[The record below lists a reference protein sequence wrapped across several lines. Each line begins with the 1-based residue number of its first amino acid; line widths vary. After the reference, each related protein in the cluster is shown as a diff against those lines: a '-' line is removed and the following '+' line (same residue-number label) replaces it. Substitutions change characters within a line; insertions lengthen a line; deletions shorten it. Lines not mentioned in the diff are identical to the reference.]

1 MALPSVT
8 ANVLGDD
15 SLASFD
21 VIIIGSGAGGST
33 VARTLARAGQ
43 KVLILEAGNNYFPR
57 LDDPAGLAPPLFS
70 NDELKLQIRSL
81 IATDPLIEPR
91 SFRVSEADGVRTL
104 VGDANAL
111 PKNVGGAAVHADMK
125 YPRFQ
130 PTDFRL
136 GTLLGAIPGASF
148 ADWPV
153 DYATLERFYVEIEH
167 AVGVQGPADGA
178 ADADPFAPAKSKP
191 YPMPP
196 GLPMFANT
204 ILADAARG
212 LGYHP
217 FAYPT
222 AVASRPYRGRPA
234 CIDCGFCSGY
244 GCPTH
249 AKSSPAVT
257 LLRDALLTGNVQL
270 RFNASVMKLVANAT
284 KTQIDSVQY
293 VDATGAMQTVTAARV
308 VLAASAA
315 ESARLML
322 LSDPALGNAS
332 GQIGRNL
339 MFHFQ
344 TQVIGVLNERV
355 HGHRGRSVTMGLS
368 DFRGTP
374 NDPDH
379 PLGGIVELATSSD
392 LIGEAKNY
400 ALQLGESGPLLSS
413 LIEQSP
419 LRDKLVAMI
428 MQAEDAPQASNRI
441 DLDPE
446 LRDVYGRPA
455 GRVTYANHAWE
466 TQTRAFYLPKLVAIQ
481 EAAGAQFALVAP
493 IDSPSASRH
502 VMGTM
507 RMGTDPATSV
517 CDRTGKLHDLGNLYC
532 ADGGLFPTSSGYNP
546 TLTIQALALWVGA
559 NMVAPADPTSVL
571 TES

>member
-1 MALPSVT
+1 MLPSAT
-8 ANVLGDD
+8 PNVLGDD
-15 SLASFD
+15 SLSAFD

-33 VARTLARAGQ
+33 VARTLAKAGQ
-43 KVLILEAGNNYFPR
+43 RVLILEQGDNRFPG
-57 LDDPAGLAPPLFS
+57 LDDPAGLPPPTFS
-70 NDELKLQIRSL
+70 SDEVKLSARAL
-81 IATDPLIEPR
+81 IAQDALVEPR
-91 SFRVSEADGVRTL
+91 SFRAMESDGDRSL
-104 VGDANAL
+104 VGDANGL
-111 PKNVGGAAVHADMK
+111 PRTVGGAAVHADMK
-125 YPRFQ
+125 YPRFR
-130 PTDFRL
+130 PTDFQL
-136 GTLLGAIPGASF
+136 GTLLGAIPDAGF

-167 AVGVQGPADGA
+167 AVGVQGPEG

-196 GLPMFANT
+196 GLPMYANT
-204 ILADAARG
+204 KLADAARS

-270 RFNASVMKLVANAT
+270 RFNAAVMRLVANAGLT
-284 KTQIDSVQY
+284 AITGIEYIDP
-293 VDATGAMQTVTAARV
+293 AGNLVTASADRY

-315 ESARLML
+315 ESARLLL

-332 GQIGRNL
+332 GLVGRNL

-344 TQVIGVLNERV
+344 TQVIGVLRERI
-355 HGHRGRSVTMGLS
+355 HGERGRSVTIGMS

-374 NDPDH
+374 GDPNA
-379 PLGGIVELATSSD
+379 PLGGIIELATASE

-400 ALQLGESGPLLSS
+400 ALQLGKTGAPLRS

-419 LRDKLVAMI
+419 FRAKLLAMI
-428 MQAEDAPQASNRI
+428 MQAEDAPQATNRI
-441 DLDPE
+441 DLDPA
-446 LRDVYGRPA
+446 LRDAYGRPA
-455 GRVTYANHAWE
+455 ARITYKSHPWE
-466 TQTRAFYLPKLVAIQ
+466 LAARDFYVPKLLQIQ
-481 EAAGAQFALVAP
+481 EAAGAQFGIVAP
-493 IDSPSASRH
+493 ADAPSQSRH
-502 VMGTM
+502 VMGTL
-507 RMGTDPATSV
+507 RMGLDPATSV
-517 CDRTGKLHDLGNLYC
+517 CDRTGKFHDVGNLWC
-532 ADGGLFPTSSGYNP
+532 ADGGLFPTSSGFNP
-546 TLTIQALALWVGA
+546 TLTLQALALWVGA
-559 NMVAPADPTSVL
+559 NMVAPAAPTSVL
-571 TES
+571 VES

>member
-8 ANVLGDD
+8 PNILGDD
-15 SLASFD
+15 SLTQFD
-21 VIIIGSGAGGST
+21 VCIIGSGAGGST
-33 VARTLARAGQ
+33 VARTLAKAGQ
-43 KVLILEAGNNYFPR
+43 RVLILEAGDNYFPK

-70 NDELKLQIRSL
+70 NDELKMQVRGM

-91 SFRVSEADGVRTL
+91 SFRAKD
-104 VGDANAL
+104 GDATTTGDVNAL

-130 PTDFRL
+130 PTDFQL
-136 GTLLGAIPGASF
+136 GTLLGAIPGANF

-153 DYATLERFYVEIEH
+153 DYPTLERFYVEIEH
-167 AVGVQGPADGA
+167 AVGVQGPAEGA
-178 ADADPFAPAKSKP
+178 ADADPFAAAKSKP

-204 ILADAARG
+204 ILADAAKS

-217 FAYPT
+217 FSYPT

-257 LLRDALLTGNVQL
+257 LLREALLTGKVQL
-270 RFNASVMKLVANAT
+270 RFNAAVMKLVANST
-284 KTQIDSVQY
+284 KTAITAVAYMDPS
-293 VDATGAMQTVTAARV
+293 GAMQTVSADRY
-308 VLAASAA
+308 VLAASAG

-322 LSDPALGNAS
+322 LSDPSLGNS
-332 GQIGRNL
+332 SDQIGRNL

-344 TQVIGVLNERV
+344 TQVIGVLNQRV

-368 DFRGTP
+368 DFRGVP
-374 NDPDH
+374 NDPTR
-379 PLGGIVELATSSD
+379 PLGGVIELATSSD

-400 ALQLGESGPLLSS
+400 ALQLNQSGATLTS
-413 LIEQSP
+413 LIRQSP

-428 MQAEDAPQASNRI
+428 MQAEDAPQTTNRI
-441 DLDPE
+441 DLDPSVT
-446 LRDVYGRPA
+446 DVYGRPA
-455 GRVTYANHAWE
+455 GRVTYANHKWE
-466 TQTRAFYLPKLVAIQ
+466 TDTRDFYIPKLLDIQ
-481 EAAGAQFALVAP
+481 KAAGAQFGLIAP
-493 IDSPSASRH
+493 IDTPSQSRH

-507 RMGTDPATSV
+507 RMGTDPTTSV

-546 TLTIQALALWVGA
+546 TLTIQTLALWVAG
-559 NMVAPADPTSVL
+559 NLVNPADPTSILV
-571 TES
+571 ES